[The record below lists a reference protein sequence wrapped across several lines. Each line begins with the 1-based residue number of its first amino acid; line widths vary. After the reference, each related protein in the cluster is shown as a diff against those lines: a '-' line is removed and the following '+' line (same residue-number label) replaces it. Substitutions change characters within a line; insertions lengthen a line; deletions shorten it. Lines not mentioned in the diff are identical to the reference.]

1 MFGGFHDGAGF
12 PASLLVDRPSL
23 CQIGHWLRRPTLLHE
38 TGGTGEG
45 AGGSCLKLANK
56 LCPKFVSIIRLQQAE
71 IGKEY
76 LLNDK
81 QRNIYI
87 CNNSIKWFD

>member
-1 MFGGFHDGAGF
+1 M
-12 PASLLVDRPSL
+12 PACLVGSMT
-23 CQIGHWLRRPTLLHE
+23 QNVFSASLLHE

-87 CNNSIKWFD
+87 CNNIIKWFD